1 MSAKPEDL
9 PLHQAPIDK
18 PPRAKRVM
26 TEAQV
31 ENLKRAREKALAT
44 RQDKKLLLER
54 EDLLKKEVLEA
65 RWEALHKEE
74 ERIKAMRK
82 APSSAPEPKQK
93 KPAAIKSKIL
103 HVSPPL
109 SSEPSSPEPSS
120 DSSMEFV
127 PKSSRRAHRISQQHQ
142 KGEEAPRELVHQ
154 SQQPPPPQPPQQDEQ
169 LKIALRAL
177 GLSSGR

>member
-9 PLHQAPIDK
+9 PQEPIDK

-26 TEAQV
+26 TEAQI
-31 ENLKRAREKALAT
+31 ENLKKAREKALAS

-54 EDLLKKEVLEA
+54 EDLLKKEALEA
-65 RWEALHKEE
+65 RWEALHAEE
-74 ERIKAMRK
+74 ERIKKIRK
-82 APSSAPEPKQK
+82 APAAPEPKQK
-93 KPAAIKSKIL
+93 KPAKSKIL

-127 PKSSRRAHRISQQHQ
+127 PKASRRAHRISQQQVQ
-142 KGEEAPRELVHQ
+142 KVEAPILPVP
-154 SQQPPPPQPPQQDEQ
+154 SQQPQQPQQDEQ

>member
-54 EDLLKKEVLEA
+54 EDLLKKEALEA

-93 KPAAIKSKIL
+93 KPAIKSKIL